1 MPTMLLGS
9 HLVETHFVC
18 INWKLPAVT
27 WTESVGMTAQNP
39 SNTTIFISTF
49 ALWANAELYISGP
62 SLPFS
67 LSPFLSPEKLEKSL
81 HFDARTLKLC
91 RRHPWT
97 QSLRFRENQN
107 LLYVCQSVSWL
118 TSLLKL
124 DKYGDISYSW
134 RDMLLIF
141 LKTFLRWL
149 FTSYE

>member
-49 ALWANAELYISGP
+49 ALWANAELYILGP

-81 HFDARTLKLC
+81 HFDARTLKLF

-97 QSLRFRENQN
+97 QSLRFKENQN

-124 DKYGDISYSW
+124 DKCRDISCSGC
-134 RDMLLIF
+134 DIF
-141 LKTFLRWL
+141 LTFFEILL
-149 FTSYE
+149 GYFYAISK